1 MNAIVQ
7 ILDLLLTLLIF
18 AIFARAILSWVMPV
32 GRDGFTRVLV
42 DITEPILA
50 PIRSMTQRL
59 FNIPID
65 FSPFIATI
73 LIWMLQ
79 GLLHSAVRY

>member
-1 MNAIVQ
+1 MNAIVG
-7 ILDLLLTLLIF
+7 ILDLLLNLMVL

-32 GRDGFTRVLV
+32 GQDPVTRFLV

-50 PIRSMTQRL
+50 PIRSLTSRM
-59 FNIPID
+59 FNMPLD

-73 LIWMLQ
+73 LILVLQ
-79 GLLHSAVRY
+79 GMLRSAVS

>member
-1 MNAIVQ
+1 MSAIVQ

-32 GRDGFTRVLV
+32 GGDQFTRVLV
-42 DITEPILA
+42 NITEPILA
-50 PIRSMTQRL
+50 PIRSATQRL
-59 FNIPID
+59 FNMPID

-73 LIWMLQ
+73 LIWVLQ
-79 GLLHSAVRY
+79 GLLHRAL